1 MILGP
6 GCSKSAE
13 PFAKATP
20 FYNLVQVSAN
30 HIRSSKI
37 LKFKIIHICNFQFSI
52 GSKILDQ
59 SHYSLEQSISQIEIF
74 AFSSLSVQFCET
86 ALVMLDSSFR
96 YLLLCSKTTHFTG
109 NEIAVIPELE
119 ITVNSSSTKDNQS
132 LSQLAINVNLHQ
144 YFMLLQGGYG
154 GSKPSSIMREDLFNV
169 HAHHTTRAF
178 SKPGKSGDR
187 ETFQMEKSGHTARE
201 YGHLPRTF
209 QRFGQKV
216 EKGWDT
222 VGQLSDFHRQR

>member
-1 MILGP
+1 M
-6 GCSKSAE
+6 
-13 PFAKATP
+13 
-20 FYNLVQVSAN
+20 
-30 HIRSSKI
+30 
-37 LKFKIIHICNFQFSI
+37 
-52 GSKILDQ
+52 
-59 SHYSLEQSISQIEIF
+59 
-74 AFSSLSVQFCET
+74 
-86 ALVMLDSSFR
+86 MLNSSFR

-109 NEIAVIPELE
+109 NEMAVILQLE
-119 ITVNSSSTKDNQS
+119 ITLNSSNTKDNQS

-216 EKGWDT
+216 EKDWDI
-222 VGQLSDFHRQR
+222 DFNRQR

>member
-1 MILGP
+1 M
-6 GCSKSAE
+6 
-13 PFAKATP
+13 
-20 FYNLVQVSAN
+20 
-30 HIRSSKI
+30 
-37 LKFKIIHICNFQFSI
+37 
-52 GSKILDQ
+52 
-59 SHYSLEQSISQIEIF
+59 
-74 AFSSLSVQFCET
+74 
-86 ALVMLDSSFR
+86 
-96 YLLLCSKTTHFTG
+96 
-109 NEIAVIPELE
+109 AVILWLE
-119 ITVNSSSTKDNQS
+119 ITLNSSNTKDNQS

-169 HAHHTTRAF
+169 HAHHTTGAF

-216 EKGWDT
+216 EKDW
-222 VGQLSDFHRQR
+222 VIDFYQQR

>member
-1 MILGP
+1 
-6 GCSKSAE
+6 
-13 PFAKATP
+13 
-20 FYNLVQVSAN
+20 
-30 HIRSSKI
+30 
-37 LKFKIIHICNFQFSI
+37 
-52 GSKILDQ
+52 
-59 SHYSLEQSISQIEIF
+59 
-74 AFSSLSVQFCET
+74 
-86 ALVMLDSSFR
+86 MLDSSFR

-109 NEIAVIPELE
+109 YEIAVIPELE

-154 GSKPSSIMREDLFNV
+154 GSKPSSIMREDLSNV
-169 HAHHTTRAF
+169 HAHHTTGAF

-222 VGQLSDFHRQR
+222 VGQLSDFHRQRWVADRKHTGLIRVTLTRPVSVKPRWPVLVEH